1 MRYFKFSILA
11 GMGLFALAMF
21 FLSQSIQGFLSINQ
35 DAEQTPAETELEI
48 SLSEPDEFPDLSLD
62 FPAGPNQ
69 SPVNPAPAPK
79 LSSIATDQKLA
90 QERRLLNNLPEN
102 RTPDINLVTAS
113 SRSADSPPALNI
125 LLLSQT
131 TKEQRTTLIEELV
144 RIDADLVRQ
153 VAMKPADQQDITAN
167 EVKTVQQISL
177 TNPFPKR
184 TVSAGYAV
192 PQTTMKPASAPEPF
206 LVQQERLV
214 HIIAAYRGIT
224 FKTTGIP
231 TQDAALN
238 QTIPVIPFITNTML
252 PATVISKNLV
262 QLDLHSQLPV
272 PRETQAQP
280 VLKLAQLGEFQPAEI
295 IKLTGS
301 GLVVGLNG
309 TGERN
314 YSPEAIQALKSSMA
328 AMNINVKQIKT
339 PLRTGN
345 LANVSLIAY
354 IPNQGVKKGQRIECY
369 LTAANP
375 DVKLTGGYL
384 LPTTI
389 QQTGAPAANAIV
401 MGMLQTNQTQNKSQA
416 IIEQGAELLSDIT
429 PRLVSGTGIPHLKFF
444 LNDSASLPAT
454 GQLIAQTINQFLK
467 AQQNLNAKAML
478 QSTSMIMISLPHPNQ
493 KLAQQ
498 LAAHLLKLS
507 IPIQPSLA
515 QSSLVKNQTP
525 ELMIDQA
532 TATIQT
538 RGNVLLQPTQ
548 LEFNDLILEIS
559 SSGTSATPRLNDLLA
574 LMHHLKFPKPR
585 QIEFLRGLQQQG
597 KIKAAYHEQ

>member
-35 DAEQTPAETELEI
+35 NTEQTAAEAELEI

-62 FPAGPNQ
+62 FPAGPKQ
-69 SPVNPAPAPK
+69 SPLNPAPAPK
-79 LSSIATDQKLA
+79 LSDIATT
-90 QERRLLNNLPEN
+90 QELSQDPRLPEN
-102 RTPDINLVTAS
+102 RTPEINLVTAS
-113 SRSADSPPALNI
+113 PQSADSSPALNI

-144 RIDADLVRQ
+144 RIDADLVRR
-153 VAMKPADQQDITAN
+153 VAMKPVDQQGISAN

-184 TVSAGYAV
+184 TVSAGYNV
-192 PQTTMKPASAPEPF
+192 PQPTMKPASAPEPF

-238 QTIPVIPFITNTML
+238 QTIPVIPFVTNTML

-262 QLDLHSQLPV
+262 QLDLHSELPI

-328 AMNINVKQIKT
+328 AMKINVKQIKT
-339 PLRTGN
+339 PLRAGN

-389 QQTGAPAANAIV
+389 QQTESPAASAVV
-401 MGMLQTNQTQNKSQA
+401 MGMLDTNRTQNKSQA
-416 IIEQGAELLSDIT
+416 IIEQGAQLLADIT
-429 PRLVSGTGIPHLKFF
+429 PKLVSGTGIPHLKFF

-454 GQLIAQTINQFLK
+454 GQLITQTINQFLK

-525 ELMIDQA
+525 ELMIDPA

-538 RGNVLLQPTQ
+538 RGNVLLQPAQ
-548 LEFNDLILEIS
+548 IEYNDLILEIS
-559 SSGTSATPRLNDLLA
+559 ASTASATPRLNDLLA
-574 LMHHLKFPKPR
+574 LMQHLKIPKPR
-585 QIEFLRGLQQQG
+585 QIEFVRGLQQQG